1 MYNDVVKIAK
11 SETAPDDYGN
21 VITSVDW
28 DTAKEVFCEI
38 SSISQN
44 EFYVAAQ
51 AGFKPSLKVKM
62 ADFYDYD
69 GEDMLLYNGDEYNII
84 RTYQSGTA
92 IELTAERFGGNG
104 RKIG

>member
-28 DTAKEVFCEI
+28 STAKEVFCEI

-51 AGFKPSLKVKM
+51 AGFKPSLKIKM